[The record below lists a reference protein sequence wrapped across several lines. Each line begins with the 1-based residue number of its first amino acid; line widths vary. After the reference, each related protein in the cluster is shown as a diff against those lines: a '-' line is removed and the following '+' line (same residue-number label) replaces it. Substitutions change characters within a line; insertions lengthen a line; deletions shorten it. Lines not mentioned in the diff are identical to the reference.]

1 MYQAQPDRLATL
13 QSLYLELHM
22 QPLYTITSHILLL
35 TTNFIGDVWLIWRF
49 LHNIQ
54 VGQARKEAFRLP
66 ANYFRTADK
75 LI

>member
-35 TTNFIGDVWLIWRF
+35 TTNFIGDVSNRK
-49 LHNIQ
+49 IQ
-54 VGQARKEAFRLP
+54 M
-66 ANYFRTADK
+66 ADMAVST
-75 LI
+75 